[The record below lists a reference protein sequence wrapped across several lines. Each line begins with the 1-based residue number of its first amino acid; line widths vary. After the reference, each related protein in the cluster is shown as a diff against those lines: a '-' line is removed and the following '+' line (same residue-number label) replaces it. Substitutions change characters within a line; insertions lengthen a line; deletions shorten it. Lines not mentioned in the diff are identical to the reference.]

1 MANAKDPY
9 QLLGISKSASEKEIK
24 QAYRKLAKQSHPD
37 LNPGNKAQEQKFKE
51 LTAAY
56 DLLSDSDKKARFD
69 RGELDADG
77 NPTMGGFYRS
87 GGQPG
92 ADADMGGFGSFF
104 RNAGRGQ
111 SSGFGADDFL
121 SEIFGRGRGKAKKEQ
136 APSVKGADVTYRMA
150 VPFIAAI
157 EGTKSKLKLI
167 DGTQVEISI
176 PKGADDGQKIRLAGK
191 GKPGQNGGPSGDALV
206 ELHIKSHPF
215 FKREKLMITL
225 DLPITLSEA
234 LNGGKVRV
242 PTLTG
247 SVMLSIPA
255 GSNSGQVLRLP
266 GKGVV
271 LDGEKGD
278 LLVKLQIKLPEAM
291 PATLKEAIAAFEK
304 EHPYDLRQALYEHKD
319 F

>member
-24 QAYRKLAKQSHPD
+24 QAYRKMAKQCHPD

-56 DLLSDSDKKARFD
+56 DLLSDPDKKARFD

-77 NPTMGGFYRS
+77 NPTMGGFYRGGQS
-87 GGQPG
+87 GG
-92 ADADMGGFGSFF
+92 DADMGGFGSFF
-104 RNAGRGQ
+104 RNGGKGQ
-111 SSGFGADDFL
+111 SAGFGADDFL

-136 APSVKGADVTYRMA
+136 APPMKGADVTYRMSI
-150 VPFIAAI
+150 PFIAAI

-167 DGTQVEISI
+167 DGNQVEISI
-176 PKGADDGQKIRLAGK
+176 PKGAEDGQKIRLSGK
-191 GKPGQNGGPSGDALV
+191 GKPGQNGGVPGDALV

-215 FKREKLMITL
+215 FKREKLMVTL

-234 LNGGKVRV
+234 LNGAKVKV

-247 SVMLSIPA
+247 SVMLNIPA
-255 GSNSGQVLRLP
+255 NSNSGQVLRLP
-266 GKGVV
+266 GKGVA

-278 LLVKLQIKLPEAM
+278 LLVRLQIKLPEAM
-291 PATLKEAIAAFEK
+291 PATLKEAIETFEK
-304 EHPYDLRQALYEHKD
+304 EHPYEPRHALYEAQD
-319 F
+319 T

>member
-9 QLLGISKSASEKEIK
+9 QLLGISKSASEKEVK
-24 QAYRKLAKQSHPD
+24 QAYRKLAKQCHPD

-121 SEIFGRGRGKAKKEQ
+121 SEIFGRGRGKTKKEQ
-136 APSVKGADVTYRMA
+136 APPMKGADVTYRMA
-150 VPFIAAI
+150 VPFTAAI

-167 DGTQVEISI
+167 DGNQVEISI

-206 ELHIKSHPF
+206 ELHIKPHPF

-234 LNGGKVRV
+234 LNGGKVIV

-266 GKGVV
+266 GKGVA

>member
-9 QLLGISKSASEKEIK
+9 QLLGISKTASEKEIK
-24 QAYRKLAKQSHPD
+24 QAYRKLAKQYHPD

-56 DLLSDSDKKARFD
+56 DLLSDADKKARFD

-77 NPTMGGFYRS
+77 NPTMSGFYRS

-92 ADADMGGFGSFF
+92 GDADMGGFGSFF
-104 RNAGRGQ
+104 RNAGRGSQ

-136 APSVKGADVTYRMA
+136 APPIKGADVTYRMSI
-150 VPFIAAI
+150 PFAAAI

-167 DGTQVEISI
+167 DGNQVEISI
-176 PKGADDGQKIRLAGK
+176 PKGAEEGQKIRLIGK
-191 GKPGQNGGPSGDALV
+191 GKPGQNGGFSGDALV
-206 ELHIKSHPF
+206 ELHVKPHPF
-215 FKREKLMITL
+215 FKREKLMIAL

-234 LNGGKVRV
+234 LNGSKIRV

-255 GSNSGQVLRLP
+255 NSNSGQVLRLP
-266 GKGVV
+266 GKGVA

-278 LLVKLQIKLPEAM
+278 LLVKLQVKLPEAM
-291 PATLKEAIAAFEK
+291 PTTLKEAIDAWEK
-304 EHPYDLRQALYEHKD
+304 EHPYDPRHTLFEL
-319 F
+319 